1 MSSTLRQ
8 DQAKTGPTTRRPAPA
23 PPSQAAAALSHDMKT
38 PLGAIEL
45 YNSLLREMAHDD
57 PERAAFHE
65 MITNQVR
72 RLAQMADS
80 VGSQTEKDAPQAR
93 LHVQRLSLRRLLA
106 DTLELYRQMYGDR
119 GYAFLL
125 DAPDTLRPVVADR
138 DALSRVLANLLDNAV
153 KYSRPHT
160 ISVRIYEAR
169 RPLAPFTILEITD
182 QGRGIAH
189 RHRKRLF
196 DPYYRVDAEKDD
208 GGRGLGLSIARDIV
222 QAHGGHMEV
231 DSTPG
236 SGSTFRVLLPMGTTS
251 EPSTKLPD
259 KPC

>member
-1 MSSTLRQ
+1 MSSTHRQ
-8 DQAKTGPTTRRPAPA
+8 NQARTGPLSRRPE
-23 PPSQAAAALSHDMKT
+23 PSLRSQDAAALSHDMKT

-45 YNSLLREMAHDD
+45 YNSLLSEMAHDD
-57 PERAAFHE
+57 PERATFHE
-65 MITNQVR
+65 MIADQVH

-80 VGSQTEKDAPQAR
+80 VGSKGEQDAPHAQ
-93 LHVQRLSLRRLLA
+93 LHMQRLSLRCLLA

-138 DALSRVLANLLDNAV
+138 SALSRVLANLLDNAV

-182 QGRGIAH
+182 RGRGIANK
-189 RHRKRLF
+189 HRKRLF
-196 DPYYRVDAEKDD
+196 EAYYRVDAAEDDD
-208 GGRGLGLSIARDIV
+208 GKGLGLSIARDIV
-222 QAHGGHMEV
+222 EAHGGHIEV
-231 DSTPG
+231 ESTPG
-236 SGSTFRVLLPMGTTS
+236 SGSTFRVLLPMGMPRET
-251 EPSTKLPD
+251 
-259 KPC
+259 